1 MQINTYK
8 HRHVHI
14 YLCSLTS
21 IHRSTHACTP
31 IYLHMLQ
38 TAYSNLKGTFSHYSL
53 LSCLFYAIYF
63 VAPLY
68 IDYTIKHIIEHR
80 ISCTEEDMLIIA
92 LMCFYT
98 NVNLQYLENVFKSIY
113 TQPLFSTDK

>member
-1 MQINTYK
+1 MLTHK
-8 HRHVHI
+8 HTQKHSRMHTH
-14 YLCSLTS
+14 LF
-21 IHRSTHACTP
+21 THA
-31 IYLHMLQ
+31 
-38 TAYSNLKGTFSHYSL
+38 SNCIFKFKRYFFPL
-53 LSCLFYAIYF
+53 LTTVMPFYAIYF

-80 ISCTEEDMLIIA
+80 ISCTEKDMLIIA